1 MKNCWLPL
9 TAATLCL
16 SCMAMA
22 QQATPTLAQASRQI
36 SGTFSASVMRFKS
49 VLAYSYEGDEA
60 ATREENN
67 EGVATVIDPSGT
79 AIVDYEL
86 IAYSTLTPDEG
97 GPKSVKLKSAELTLA
112 DGTSVP
118 VEVVAKDAE
127 LGLAL
132 ISPKTALGKPL
143 PCVKFNASAAISL
156 GDTLLT
162 LGRMPATAKNAVQV
176 LRMTV
181 CSSFENPR
189 LQYIFEKGCDD
200 ALPVF
205 TQQGELVG
213 MTIGIAAGERSDRKN
228 ENGMYAASEVVKFLA
243 KAKSASVK
251 VGENL

>member
-1 MKNCWLPL
+1 MKTRWLPL

-16 SCMAMA
+16 SCAAMA
-22 QQATPTLAQASRQI
+22 QQATPTLAQASRQV
-36 SGTFSASVMRFKS
+36 SGTNNASVMRFKS
-49 VLAYSYEGDEA
+49 VLAYSYDGDDA
-60 ATREENN
+60 IREENN
-67 EGVATVIDPSGT
+67 EGVATIIDPSGT

-86 IAYSTLTPDEG
+86 IAYSTLGSEDG
-97 GPKSVKLKSAELTLA
+97 GPKSVKLTSAELILA

-127 LGLAL
+127 LELAL
-132 ISPKTALGKPL
+132 ISPKTALSKPL
-143 PCVKFNASAAISL
+143 PCVKFNTTTAISL

-162 LGRMPATAKNAVQV
+162 IGRMPAAAKNAVQV

-189 LQYIFEKGCDD
+189 LQYVFEEGCDD
-200 ALPVF
+200 VLPVF

-213 MTIGIAAGERSDRKN
+213 MTADIAAGEHSDRKN
-228 ENGMYAASEVVKFLA
+228 ENGMYAASEIVKFLT